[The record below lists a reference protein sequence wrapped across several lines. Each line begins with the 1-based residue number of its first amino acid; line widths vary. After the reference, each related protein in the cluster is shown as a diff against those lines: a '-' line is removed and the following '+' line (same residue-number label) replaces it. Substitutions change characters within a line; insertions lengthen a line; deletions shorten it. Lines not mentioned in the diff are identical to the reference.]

1 MSGTHTGRHTA
12 NNNRSHQINNDQ
24 LEGIMKQHMT
34 QNGDGTGNKL
44 GVIADAI
51 NTNTITQNGKIDT
64 TNTKLDTLETTLT
77 AIETDA
83 AASEVLLTT
92 LSNGQTQNGDGTG
105 NKLGV
110 MIDAINTNTI
120 TQNSKIDTTNTKLTT
135 TNSKLATIETDIE
148 GNGVVLTAID
158 SVLDTIKVDTAA
170 IKTAVELLDNTVSG
184 SELQVDI
191 VSGSISLPSGAAT
204 EAKQDVIETTLTA
217 IETDAAAIETLI
229 TSTNSK
235 IDTFDAVLDASLVKQ
250 TAIETLITS
259 TNSKIDTLDA
269 VVDAA
274 EVHLGAI
281 DTATSSIQSNVA
293 TSSLQGTAN
302 GHLSNIVTSVQ
313 LIDDVVKAE
322 DTAHVSGDKGIV
334 LLGVRQSTQADFG
347 ADGDYVPLSIDDD
360 GKVRVTGGSGGS
372 GGATE
377 AKQDVIETTLTNI
390 ETDAAAIEVLITATN
405 SKIDTIDGVLDS
417 SLVKQTA
424 IETLITS
431 TNSKIDT
438 LDAVQ
443 DAAEVHLGNIET
455 AVQLLDDTVKA
466 EDAAHSSGDKGLHV
480 LGVRNDTLAALA
492 GADGDYASLQVDKN
506 GGLYTNKTSGNT
518 DLTFTGGGL
527 IIPNNDT
534 IYTDA
539 IDVSQYSHYVI
550 ALNSADS
557 SFTGCNIGIEYSP
570 DNGTSFMGSKSSGA
584 SLPESANAEALYKPS
599 GGGSGASLDSY
610 GLFLGE
616 GLQMNMTNPVRKA
629 SHIRVFVQ
637 APNSGST
644 ITLSKF
650 SIFQTN

>member
-1 MSGTHTGRHTA
+1 MSGTHSGRH
-12 NNNRSHQINNDQ
+12 NNSNNRSVQINQDQ
-24 LEGIMKQHMT
+24 LESIMKEHMT

-44 GVIADAI
+44 GVIADAL

-77 AIETDA
+77 ALETDA

-92 LSNGQTQNGDGTG
+92 LSNGQTQNGDGSG

-120 TQNSKIDTTNTKLTT
+120 TGNGKIDT
-135 TNSKLATIETDIE
+135 TNSKLATIEADIE
-148 GNGVVLTAID
+148 GNGTVLSAID
-158 SVLDTIKVDTAA
+158 SVLDTIKVDTGA

-217 IETDAAAIETLI
+217 IETDAAAIE
-229 TSTNSK
+229 
-235 IDTFDAVLDASLVKQ
+235 
-250 TAIETLITS
+250 
-259 TNSKIDTLDA
+259 
-269 VVDAA
+269 
-274 EVHLGAI
+274 
-281 DTATSSIQSNVA
+281 
-293 TSSLQGTAN
+293 
-302 GHLSNIVTSVQ
+302 
-313 LIDDVVKAE
+313 
-322 DTAHVSGDKGIV
+322 
-334 LLGVRQSTQADFG
+334 
-347 ADGDYVPLSIDDD
+347 
-360 GKVRVTGGSGGS
+360 
-372 GGATE
+372 
-377 AKQDVIETTLTNI
+377 
-390 ETDAAAIEVLITATN
+390 VLITATN
-405 SKIDTIDGVLDS
+405 SKIDTFDAVLDS

-506 GGLYTNKTSGNT
+506 GGLYTNKTSGNN
-518 DLTFTGGGL
+518 DLTFTGSTL
-527 IIPNNDT
+527 VIPNNAT

-557 SFTGCNIGIEYSP
+557 SFTGCNVGIEYSP

-584 SLPESANAEALYKPS
+584 SLPESVNAEALYKPS
-599 GGGSGASLDSY
+599 GGGSGAALDSY

-616 GLQMNMTNPVRKA
+616 GLQMSMTNPVRKA

-650 SIFQTN
+650 SIFLTN